1 MAFEN
6 GPQIEVYAKC
16 DLYYLRGRVREEAD
30 AAVNAE
36 SVAAT
41 LIHVVL
47 AKAYAERCAGGSDRL
62 VAAGSAW
69 VDEHRPW

>member
-1 MAFEN
+1 MTFEN
-6 GPQIEVYAKC
+6 GSQIEVFTKSEL
-16 DLYYLRGRVREEAD
+16 DYLRGRVREEAD

-41 LIHVVL
+41 LIHVGL

-62 VAAGSAW
+62 VAAGRAW
-69 VDEHRPW
+69 MDDHRLW

>member
-1 MAFEN
+1 MAFDS
-6 GPQIEVYAKC
+6 GSQIEVFAKS
-16 DLYYLRGRVREEAD
+16 DLDYLRGRVREEAD

-36 SVAAT
+36 SIAAT

-62 VAAGSAW
+62 ISAGRVW
-69 VDEHRPW
+69 VDDHRLW

>member
-1 MAFEN
+1 MAFMN
-6 GPQIEVYAKC
+6 GPQMEVFAKS
-16 DLYYLRGRVREEAD
+16 DLDYLRGRVREETE

-62 VAAGSAW
+62 VAAGRAW
-69 VDEHRPW
+69 LDDHRLW